1 MGFSKMSPFSVPCLI
16 KKIGIHFSVKPKISI
31 VRKLRV
37 PRFGAKM
44 WTWAGGER
52 NVNAII
58 VLCPLSH
65 TWWIIVKW
73 PLRVRLELKLEID
86 LFVDNVFPNVA
97 FMTSSTG
104 PCHTGWTAT
113 SLILLVASFAGRTS
127 NQRIAITTERSG
139 PSTTCTLQSLSP
151 RIKVRNSLSPPTI
164 ANPSVCK
171 K

>member
-1 MGFSKMSPFSVPCLI
+1 M
-16 KKIGIHFSVKPKISI
+16 
-31 VRKLRV
+31 
-37 PRFGAKM
+37 
-44 WTWAGGER
+44 
-52 NVNAII
+52 
-58 VLCPLSH
+58 
-65 TWWIIVKW
+65 
-73 PLRVRLELKLEID
+73 ELKLDID

-171 K
+171 KQKCSALLSNYTARSLIKLQSLIVQQQPTVAVSQHLKFTSFSSKCIESSTSRLV

>member
-31 VRKLRV
+31 VRKSRV
-37 PRFGAKM
+37 PRFGAEI
-44 WTWAGGER
+44 WTWADGRETR
-52 NVNAII
+52 MLP
-58 VLCPLSH
+58 LCYAPLSH

-97 FMTSSTG
+97 LMTSSTG

-113 SLILLVASFAGRTS
+113 SLILLAASFAGRTS

-139 PSTTCTLQSLSP
+139 PSTTCTLQSLSR

-164 ANPSVCK
+164 ANPNVCIK
-171 K
+171 